1 MYKFSETIEANSA
14 PASAGVLAKLQEDIL
29 TGQMKPG
36 EKIIEQRLC
45 ERYGASRTPVREA
58 LRQLELDGLVEYIL
72 NRGYFVIGMSE
83 RDFEDMFDLRKAYE
97 MQAVKWAIDRI
108 TEEEME
114 NLEETFEFMEFY
126 TMRNDIEKMQVINAG
141 FHQIIYEAC
150 KNRMLQ
156 KLLTAF
162 QTYLKYKSPE
172 VDYQE
177 NYLSTVLEEH
187 RAIFKAFMDKD
198 PREGGRAM
206 EIHVNRA
213 KERRCG

>member
-1 MYKFSETIEANSA
+1 MYKFSETMEANSA
-14 PASAGVLAKLQEDIL
+14 PASAGVLARLQEDIL
-29 TGQMKPG
+29 TGQMRPG
-36 EKIIEQRLC
+36 DKIIEQRLC

-83 RDFEDMFDLRKAYE
+83 QDFEDMFDLRKAYE
-97 MQAVKWAIDRI
+97 MQAVKWAIERI

-126 TMRNDIEKMQVINAG
+126 SMRNDIEKMQVINAG

-172 VDYQE
+172 VVHQE

-213 KERRCG
+213 KERHCG